1 MELKSPV
8 IGIPDIFFPSAI
20 GSLIFFFEKSELEII
35 SLKYTF
41 SLEDFG
47 NSIPTVLL
55 PGIVEILA
63 DSELVFLAI
72 SSDKFIIFETLT
84 PGAGSNS
91 FNVTT
96 GPLLI
101 FFIFPST
108 PKSNRIFSKAASS
121 ILLSERI
128 SLSLLVGFFK
138 KSLDGNLN
146 LYSLFSLFLFP
157 KEKFS

>member
-1 MELKSPV
+1 M
-8 IGIPDIFFPSAI
+8 
-20 GSLIFFFEKSELEII
+20 
-35 SLKYTF
+35 
-41 SLEDFG
+41 
-47 NSIPTVLL
+47 LL

-72 SSDKFIIFETLT
+72 SSDRFIIFDTLT

-108 PKSNRIFSKAASS
+108 PKSNKIFSKVTSS

-128 SLSLLVGFFK
+128 SLSFLVGFIK
-138 KSLDGNLN
+138 KSKEGNLN
-146 LYSLFSLFLFP
+146 LNDLFLLFLFS
-157 KEKFS
+157 KEKFSWILV

>member
-1 MELKSPV
+1 M
-8 IGIPDIFFPSAI
+8 
-20 GSLIFFFEKSELEII
+20 
-35 SLKYTF
+35 
-41 SLEDFG
+41 
-47 NSIPTVLL
+47 LL

-72 SSDKFIIFETLT
+72 SSDRFIIFETFT

-108 PKSNRIFSKAASS
+108 PKSSKIFSRVASS
-121 ILLSERI
+121 ILLSAML
-128 SLSLLVGFFK
+128 SLSFLVGFFK
-138 KSLDGNLN
+138 KS
-146 LYSLFSLFLFP
+146 
-157 KEKFS
+157 